1 MSSRHS
7 NEKISMQMH
16 KICSDSTVG
25 CEKLDINDPFVKE
38 TENKIIDLLNT
49 NEFNKISTLIE
60 DLNEYVEKQES
71 IINKQRFIENLICFI
86 KEIMDLCVMSIL
98 ENISIND
105 FSEGFRR
112 NILKINQIENNPMG
126 KEYYQLNDIME
137 HLFTVLDVNEIN
149 VENLF
154 KFLKYR
160 DLLLEGLKII
170 YQGLIYRISKI
181 KFAKLVKSYV

>member
-1 MSSRHS
+1 
-7 NEKISMQMH
+7 
-16 KICSDSTVG
+16 
-25 CEKLDINDPFVKE
+25 
-38 TENKIIDLLNT
+38 
-49 NEFNKISTLIE
+49 
-60 DLNEYVEKQES
+60 
-71 IINKQRFIENLICFI
+71 
-86 KEIMDLCVMSIL
+86 
-98 ENISIND
+98 
-105 FSEGFRR
+105 
-112 NILKINQIENNPMG
+112 
-126 KEYYQLNDIME
+126 ME